1 MKDDLKVF
9 SGGSNPALAREIC
22 DYIGIPLSP
31 LETARFSNDNLF
43 VQVKESVREKDVF
56 VVQSLT
62 EPVSDHLMEL
72 MITLDA
78 LRSASARRITAV
90 IPYYSYARSDKKD
103 APRISIA
110 GRLIADLLKTAGAS
124 RVLTMDLHA
133 DSVHGFFSIPVD
145 HLTAGP
151 TICEYFEQHLDLSRV
166 VVVATDAGG
175 AKRAG
180 RFAKRLDTSMAI
192 IDKRRLSD
200 SKVKQGLVVG
210 KVEGFDAI
218 IFDDEISTG
227 GTLVSTVN
235 TLEKAGVKNIYVG
248 ATHPVLCG
256 PASGNLAASSIAE
269 TVVANTVEI
278 PEAKRFP
285 QLKVLSVAPL
295 FARAIERIHTGES
308 VSALFR

>member
-1 MKDDLKVF
+1 MKNDLRIF
-9 SGGSNPALAREIC
+9 SGGSNPALAQEIC
-22 DYIGIPLSP
+22 DHIGIPLSP
-31 LETARFSNDNLF
+31 LETSRFSNDNLF
-43 VQVKESVREKDVF
+43 VQIKESVREKDVF
-56 VVQSLT
+56 VVQSFT
-62 EPVSDHLMEL
+62 QPVSDHIMEL

-78 LRSASARRITAV
+78 LRSASARRITVV

-110 GRLIADLLKTAGAS
+110 GRLIADLLKIAGAD

-151 TICEYFEQHLDLSRV
+151 TICEYFEDRLDLSRV

-180 RFAKRLDTSMAI
+180 RFAKRLDSSMAI
-192 IDKRRLSD
+192 IDKRRISD
-200 SKVKQGLVVG
+200 SSVKQGLVVG
-210 KVEGFDAI
+210 NVKGYDAI

-227 GTLVSTVN
+227 GTLVSTVK
-235 TLEKAGVKNIYVG
+235 TLEKAGVNKIYVG

-256 PASGNLAASSIAE
+256 QAAENLASSSIAE
-269 TVVANTVEI
+269 VVVANTVDI
-278 PEAKRFP
+278 PEDKRFS

-295 FARAIERIHTGES
+295 FAQAIQRIHTGDS
-308 VSALFR
+308 VSALFK